1 MYGKFVGLDIG
12 RDTTKVVLIRRGF
25 RSLELVRTLTLKSE
39 FFNQGNI
46 HNLRSAFSENS
57 LPTNEVAT
65 AVPFEPISIKVI
77 HFPFVEPKKIDQVY
91 GFELENVSTFDPDD
105 KVHGYHLVRREN
117 KAEALVCMFEKD
129 HIEDLLHVCSEQG
142 VDPKIVTYGPVAMAA
157 LEGYMPKERPL
168 IITDIGATH
177 IGFSVFDQEGIRRV
191 RSTSKAGDLV
201 TESISKTLGVPYD
214 DAESIKREGLVGD
227 YANTV
232 RESLNVVLGEIK
244 KTIKFFEMELKEDIK
259 TVLLSGGMSLMPGI
273 SDYLKDRL
281 DKEVRQIFIPELGLS
296 SPTLAQSFALALY
309 GSALKRSNL
318 NYRKD
323 EYQYTGSDEELKKK
337 FVVPSVLLS
346 IILILLLYRHASS
359 YFELKDRVH
368 RIEGQIES
376 NVKEAFPE
384 IKVIPKPVEFMES
397 ELNKVNARLELVQ
410 GVVGKT
416 PPLDVLK
423 DLSLSIP
430 GSIRLTIDE
439 IDFENDKKV
448 KMIGRCDSYQ
458 EVANIEK
465 ALSESGKFEKVNRD
479 STNPSVNNTI
489 KFQISLVVK

>member
-1 MYGKFVGLDIG
+1 MYGKFIGLDIG
-12 RDTTKVVLIRRGF
+12 RDTTKVILIRRGF
-25 RSLELVRTLTLKSE
+25 RNLELVQTLTLKSE
-39 FFNQGNI
+39 FFKQENI

-65 AVPFEPISIKVI
+65 AIPFEPISIKVI
-77 HFPFVEPKKIDQVY
+77 QFPFIEPKKIDQVY
-91 GFELENVSTFDPDD
+91 GFELENLSTFDPDD
-105 KVHGYHLVRREN
+105 KVHGYHLIRRGN

-129 HIEDLLHVCSEQG
+129 HIKDLLHVCSEQG

-157 LEGYMPKERPL
+157 LESYMPKERPL
-168 IITDIGATH
+168 IIIDIGATR
-177 IGFSVFDQEGIRRV
+177 IDFSVFDNEGIRRV
-191 RSTSKAGDLV
+191 RSTSKGGDLV
-201 TESISKTLGVPYD
+201 TESICKSLGVSYD

-227 YANTV
+227 YADIN
-232 RESLNVVLGEIK
+232 RESLNTVLGEIK

-273 SDYLKDRL
+273 SDYFKDML

-296 SPTLAQSFALALY
+296 SPTMAQSFALALY
-309 GSALKRSNL
+309 GSALKRGNL
-318 NYRKD
+318 DYRKG

-337 FVVPSVLLS
+337 FIVPAVLLS
-346 IILILLLYRHASS
+346 IILILSLYRYGSS
-359 YFELKDRVH
+359 YFELKNRVDK
-368 RIEGQIES
+368 IEGQIQA

-384 IKVIPKPVEFMES
+384 IKVIPKPVQFMES
-397 ELNKVNARLELVQ
+397 EVNKVNAKLELVQ
-410 GVVGKT
+410 GVIGKT

-423 DLSLSIP
+423 EVSLNIPSSI
-430 GSIRLTIDE
+430 SLRIDE

-448 KMIGRCDSYQ
+448 KIIGRCDSYQ

-465 ALSESGKFEKVNRD
+465 ALAKSEKFEKVNRD

>member
-46 HNLRSAFSENS
+46 HNLSSAFSENS

-273 SDYLKDRL
+273 SDYLKDNISSAAG
-281 DKEVRQIFIPELGLS
+281 QGLA
-296 SPTLAQSFALALY
+296 AQSFALALY

-376 NVKEAFPE
+376 NQ
-384 IKVIPKPVEFMES
+384 
-397 ELNKVNARLELVQ
+397 R
-410 GVVGKT
+410 
-416 PPLDVLK
+416 
-423 DLSLSIP
+423 
-430 GSIRLTIDE
+430 
-439 IDFENDKKV
+439 
-448 KMIGRCDSYQ
+448 
-458 EVANIEK
+458 
-465 ALSESGKFEKVNRD
+465 
-479 STNPSVNNTI
+479 
-489 KFQISLVVK
+489 